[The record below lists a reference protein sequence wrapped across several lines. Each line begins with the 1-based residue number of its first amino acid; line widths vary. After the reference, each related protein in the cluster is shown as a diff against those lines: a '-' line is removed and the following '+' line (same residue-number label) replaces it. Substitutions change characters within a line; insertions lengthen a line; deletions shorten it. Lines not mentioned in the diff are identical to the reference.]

1 MEDLTPEELFEQHLQ
16 YLPYLI
22 RRYQNL
28 REYEDIKQHAMIGFF
43 RAAERFDVNKG
54 VLFTTYAK
62 YYVKQEII
70 RNYFEK
76 RPQLKTSRLILE
88 KAVKVRRFIGDTKDP
103 EELAKLTGLSVKE
116 VDEVLDYLDF
126 NSRIASFQYTMP
138 GSGDE
143 EVNTLADVI
152 PDKNDNWE
160 YSIHLNEFV
169 ETLTELEQTVLHL
182 LLNDLTQPEI
192 AEVLNTYQMKI
203 SRIQKGIRAKYNE
216 FNKEVN

>member
-1 MEDLTPEELFEQHLQ
+1 VEDLTPEELFEQHLEF
-16 YLPYLI
+16 LPYLI
-22 RRYQNL
+22 RRYK
-28 REYEDIKQHAMIGFF
+28 RSKEYEDIKQHAMIGFF

-62 YYVKQEII
+62 FYVQQEII

-76 RPQLKTSRLILE
+76 RPLLKMSRLILE
-88 KAVKVRRFIGDTKDP
+88 KAVKVRRFINETEDP
-103 EELAKLTGLSVKE
+103 KELARLTGLSMKE
-116 VDEVLDYLDF
+116 VNEVLDYLVF
-126 NSRIASFQYTMP
+126 SSSIASFQFTFP
-138 GSGDE
+138 GGEDKE
-143 EVNTLADVI
+143 ADTLADVL

-160 YSIHLNEFV
+160 YSIHLNEFI
-169 ETLTELEQTVLHL
+169 ETLTDLEQTVLHL

-192 AEVLNTYQMKI
+192 AEALNTYQMKI